1 MREQR
6 GKIRRG
12 NDGTKEKR
20 KLRQRGENEER
31 NGWRGRRGWGSRRQI
46 DCKGQERDKKEGC
59 EIEKDEER

>member
-31 NGWRGRRGWGSRRQI
+31 
-46 DCKGQERDKKEGC
+46 KG
-59 EIEKDEER
+59 

>member
-1 MREQR
+1 MMTVMREQR

-31 NGWRGRRGWGSRRQI
+31 NGWRGRRGWGSRRQL
-46 DCKGQERDKKEGC
+46 DWGRTRKR
-59 EIEKDEER
+59 